1 MATNEESLGRYEGE
15 FGEINRGYDNAQT
28 GTISN
33 GAGTKAVYNDKYV
46 QVDDIKSDGTYKS
59 YVMEKDTYDKFAKQ
73 DSSIDT
79 FYDRRGESE
88 NIGVYNNMGSALN
101 AINNETVGYNT
112 SDKEDRN
119 KTALNYE
126 EVISLCN
133 TINSKTAELKSNIDQ
148 LTNASDSLSNTMY
161 SQRTKEY
168 IERTNND
175 IVRANKHIELMD
187 EIVALFKEYARDIRE
202 SSSSLKGGS
211 Y

>member
-202 SSSSLKGGS
+202 SSSSWKGGS